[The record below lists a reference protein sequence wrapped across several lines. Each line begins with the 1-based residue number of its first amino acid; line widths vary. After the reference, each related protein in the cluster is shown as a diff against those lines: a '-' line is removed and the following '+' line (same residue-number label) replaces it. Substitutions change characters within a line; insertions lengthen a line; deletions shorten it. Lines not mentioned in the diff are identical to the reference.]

1 MKSSELLGTLRFW
14 QSLGQTY
21 AEMFRGSLTASGI
34 VTVAASWLGMGKTGA
49 VILGICSIGFW
60 LCLAIVLGY
69 LVHRYRII
77 HATTR
82 HEVEASE
89 FQRRS
94 VAALER
100 LVTLAELKVKNR
112 RM

>member
-1 MKSSELLGTLRFW
+1 MSSERIGLPRILGTLRFW

-69 LVHRYRII
+69 LVHRYRIV

-94 VAALER
+94 VAALEAI
-100 LVTLAELKVKNR
+100 LVELR
-112 RM
+112 R